1 MNAFTYRVGPF
12 INSLSLSLTLFQSIS
27 VTRDSIRLHG
37 WGISDRSITVTTFG
51 NTTGNFVRTDYL
63 RFLRFTLRTTRCENI
78 FLEDESRIACL
89 ESRSFVLRFLHNKS
103 RGYDFLLWNFNSG
116 STLNRTARC
125 NLINN
130 SYFANC
136 SPTEVWTRH
145 NGWTHTGQNCSSTV
159 CQQKCERGIMARST
173 LDRTTRQQFA
183 NRSVNAA

>member
-103 RGYDFLLWNFNSG
+103 RGHDFLLWNFNSG

-136 SPTEVWTRH
+136 SPTEVWTWH
-145 NGWTHTGQNCSSTV
+145 NGWP
-159 CQQKCERGIMARST
+159 T
-173 LDRTTRQQFA
+173 LDRITRQQFA